1 MCHATQF
8 LQWHAEHIVLKVK
21 TVKCWLK
28 WISADSGSLHH
39 FQSVDSS
46 KEELKFCST
55 TLQISLRKC
64 IQVYYKTIYSQM
76 HFFTLCIYFC
86 YKFLMNVFTYI
97 VPYYSYF
104 FLFLALEF
112 LYQGVV
118 FTPIGTIH

>member
-8 LQWHAEHIVLKVK
+8 LQWHAEHIVPKVK
-21 TVKCWLK
+21 TVKCWLI
-28 WISADSGSLHH
+28 WISADSLYH

-46 KEELKFCST
+46 KEALKFCST

-97 VPYYSYF
+97 VPYYSF
-104 FLFLALEF
+104 FFLALEF

-118 FTPIGTIH
+118 FTPTGTIH